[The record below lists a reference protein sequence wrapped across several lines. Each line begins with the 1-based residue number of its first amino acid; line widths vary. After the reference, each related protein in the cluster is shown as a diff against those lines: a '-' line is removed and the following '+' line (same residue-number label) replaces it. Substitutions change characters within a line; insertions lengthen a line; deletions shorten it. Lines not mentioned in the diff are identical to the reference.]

1 MSEHQ
6 NSSKKAKLWKPSF
19 EYKVDYNDHF
29 ETPINAYKDILPLLD
44 FLKSKQNHILYDP
57 YYCNGRTAILLRQL
71 GFNKVVHAKR
81 DFYKDIEENN
91 IPLHDTLVSN
101 PPYSESHKE
110 KCIDFVIKQ
119 LKKDKRPFFLLMPN
133 YVAAKHYYRR
143 LLTENDCVQDVAYLA
158 PSTPYDYDHPEGTGH
173 EIPPF
178 NSLWFVGVGKE
189 NIQGMKNS
197 WKSRPGGPRFL
208 ESLEDLEKQS
218 IITTQRRPNPRQRKK
233 RREKQLDTFSS
244 SDKQIKQKM
253 DQSKSI
259 VTTSKKSKKA
269 SRYRDGDGKRIRKRF

>member
-1 MSEHQ
+1 MSCSKQ
-6 NSSKKAKLWKPSF
+6 NSTKKAKLWKPSF

-29 ETPINAYKDILPLLD
+29 ETPITAYHDILPILD
-44 FLKSKQNHILYDP
+44 FLKSKRNDHILYDP

-91 IPLHDTLVSN
+91 IPPHDTLVTN

-110 KCIDFVIKQ
+110 KCIAFVIKQ

-143 LLTENDCVQDVAYLA
+143 LLIENDCAQDVAYLA

-173 EIPPF
+173 DIPPF

-189 NIQGMKNS
+189 NIQGIKKS
-197 WKSRPGGPRFL
+197 WKSHPGSPKFL
-208 ESLEDLEKQS
+208 TSLEDLEEQS

-233 RREKQLDTFSS
+233 RREKKSS
-244 SDKQIKQKM
+244 NKQDKQKM
-253 DQSKSI
+253 DQTKSI
-259 VTTSKKSKKA
+259 VTTSSKKSKKM